1 MTHRVALA
9 LQGGGAH
16 GAFTWGVLDRLL
28 DEVGQERLEI
38 GALSGASAGAINATL
53 CAAGLCSGPSPAQSA
68 ARAQALLGDFWHALS
83 ERAFFSGNP
92 LLGGLIPGF
101 LSGWNIDWNP
111 AVIALDAAALVLS
124 PYDTPFYTNPLRP
137 LLEDFLPPTAL
148 DALNSNPNLPVFI
161 CATNVASGQRRMFTQ
176 PDIGRDTLLAS
187 ACLPSHF
194 QAIQLGADVYWDGGY
209 MGNPALAP
217 LVKRAGDIVVVT
229 VNPITVEDTPPRQER
244 AILDRV
250 NDISW
255 NAPLVLELNAVH
267 AINKLL
273 ARLPPGPGEQ
283 TGYRPIRLHM
293 IRNDHLMAPLGSS
306 GKMNASPAFL
316 EWLFDGGRA
325 TAGRW
330 LAQHYDDLGQ
340 RSSCDW
346 KDDFDLEADV
356 IDPNLKGG

>member
-1 MTHRVALA
+1 MAHSVALA

-28 DEVGQERLEI
+28 DEVAQDKLEI
-38 GALSGASAGAINATL
+38 NALSGASAGAINAAL
-53 CAAGLCSGPSPAQSA
+53 CAAGLAAAPRQADSA
-68 ARAQALLGDFWHALS
+68 ARAQALLGDFWRSLS
-83 ERAFFSGNP
+83 ERAFFAGNP
-92 LLGGLIPGF
+92 LLGGLVPGF
-101 LSGWNIDWNP
+101 LNGWNIDWNP
-111 AVIALDAAALVLS
+111 AVIALDMAALVLS
-124 PYDTPFYTNPLRP
+124 PYDQPFYTNPLSP
-137 LLEDFLPPTAL
+137 LVDDFLPPPVL
-148 DALNSNPNLPVFI
+148 GALNRNRDLPVFI

-176 PDIGRDTLLAS
+176 PDIDATVLLAS

-194 QAIQLGADVYWDGGY
+194 QAISIGTETYWDGGF

-217 LVKRAGDIVVVT
+217 LVKRSGDIVVVT
-229 VNPITVEDTPPRQER
+229 VNPLRIANTPPRLER
-244 AILDRV
+244 AILDRL

-273 ARLPPGPGEQ
+273 ARLPPGPGQE

-293 IRNDHLMAPLGSS
+293 IRNDQLMEPLGSS
-306 GKMNASPAFL
+306 GKLNASPAFL
-316 EWLFDGGRA
+316 AWLFDGGRA

-330 LAQHYDDLGQ
+330 LEQHADALGQ

-346 KDDFDLEADV
+346 KDDFDLEQDV
-356 IDPNLKGG
+356 IDPALKGG